1 LPELN
6 VKLKMRK
13 FLSWFQVLFR
23 KPSPPTEAHVALA
36 MMSMTHEQELSCDEV
51 HDLIDQFA
59 EMQMRGENPAH
70 LFPLVQRHLD
80 MCPECREEFEALLAA
95 LEVTPT

>member
-1 LPELN
+1 
-6 VKLKMRK
+6 MRK
-13 FLSWFQVLFR
+13 LLSWLQRLFR
-23 KPSPPTEAHVALA
+23 KPSPLAEANVALV

-59 EMQMRGENPAH
+59 EMQLRGEDPAH
-70 LFPLVQRHLD
+70 LFPLVQRHLE

-95 LEVTPT
+95 LEITPT

>member
-1 LPELN
+1 
-6 VKLKMRK
+6 M
-13 FLSWFQVLFR
+13 FR
-23 KPSPPTEAHVALA
+23 KPAPPPEAQVALA

-59 EMQMRGENPAH
+59 EMQLRGEDPAH
-70 LFPLVQRHLD
+70 LFPLVQRHLQ

-95 LEVTPT
+95 LDVKLVPM